1 MAKILPEKF
10 IDNQNILKETAACG
24 GSNGLKKK
32 YIQIGQQL
40 QHNKDAKIQNLIL
53 MVCGWLLADSL
64 SQRFSN
70 LKNKRKEKQNKK
82 QT

>member
-1 MAKILPEKF
+1 MAKRFSERF

-40 QHNKDAKIQNLIL
+40 QYNKDSKFRNLIL
-53 MVCGWLLADSL
+53 MVCGGLLADSL
-64 SQRFSN
+64 SHRFSD
-70 LKNKRKEKQNKK
+70 LKNKRKEKQSKK
-82 QT
+82 QS